1 MKGKTIV
8 TLYEIRKQLQQLNA
22 VLPNLPRPNEGDF
35 FSWVFCDLFKMWSIV
50 NCISTY
56 EKPSLLSKMA
66 IIVLKVAYNRLN
78 DISKLREKHQYRFTS
93 VLSY

>member
-1 MKGKTIV
+1 
-8 TLYEIRKQLQQLNA
+8 
-22 VLPNLPRPNEGDF
+22 
-35 FSWVFCDLFKMWSIV
+35 
-50 NCISTY
+50 
-56 EKPSLLSKMA
+56 MA